1 MATKKKKTNKKA
13 KRPAASP
20 ARAAERGKAA
30 TEPPRAVVPLSEA
43 AAPLPEAVA
52 PLPEAAKGRP
62 AHARPTSPTKASGA
76 GKLYL
81 IDGHAVL
88 YRAYFAI
95 KTKLAAP
102 GTGQPTHAAFGFTRT
117 VRAMLA
123 EHSPDY
129 LIVCMDAPGPTFRHE
144 RYDKYKATRPAM
156 PDDLSPQIGMVER
169 VMDAYGIPVLRVP
182 GFEADD
188 VLGTLAKAAAAR
200 DLDVVIVSGDKDVLQ
215 LVTDRSGKGGGSI
228 SAFDPAPSGKSSPRG
243 GEFLD
248 SKGVERKKGV
258 PPEKLLDTMGL
269 AGDSADNI
277 PGVPGVGPKT
287 AVKLVLK
294 YGSLEAALAGA
305 AEGNEKGKLRERL
318 VEHADMALLSRE
330 LATIRTDAPVE
341 LDLDAARAHAH
352 ESDDKLMTV
361 FRELGFRAFYK
372 ELAPSG
378 QKEDLRY
385 ETVDTP
391 EALNEFVKKLAARE
405 RFAVDLETDSQHP
418 RGAGIVGFS
427 FSWKAKEA
435 YYIPV
440 RAPVGERAL
449 GLADVLAKL
458 GPILE
463 DPKRLKVGQNAKYD
477 MIVLRRAG
485 IAMRGLDFD
494 TMVASYLLD
503 AGSRSHGI
511 DALAL
516 QHLGFRKIATTEVIG
531 KGREQT
537 TMDRVPVETV
547 ARYACEDADIT
558 WRLRGVLEKALRDK
572 GLEKLYRE
580 LELPLV
586 EVLAEIEWNGIAVDG
601 EALAGL
607 SAGMADGLAIEE
619 KAIYGFAGEEFAI
632 ASPKQLNVILYEKLG
647 LPILKK
653 TPKGA
658 PSTDSDVLRRLG
670 EKHELPKALLRYREL
685 AKLKSTYADS
695 LPAHASPETGRIHAS
710 FHQTVT
716 ATGRLSSSDPNL
728 QNIPI
733 RSESGRAIRQS
744 FIAGEEGWKLLSADY
759 SQVELRLLAHLSGD
773 ERLVK
778 AFRDGRDIHAAVAAE
793 MGGVAI
799 DKVTSDMRRRAK
811 TVNFGLIY
819 GQGAQHLARSTGMT
833 VQEADEFI
841 SEYFRRFAGV
851 KRFRAKVLEQAREEG
866 RVVTMLGR
874 VRYIPDIN
882 SDDVSARRGAERM
895 AFNTVIQGSAADLMK
910 RAMIDVHRDMLAK
923 HMRSRMILQIHD
935 ELLFEAPEDELSALR
950 KLVEERMAAAFT
962 LDVPLVVD
970 SGTGDNWLDLG

>member
-1 MATKKKKTNKKA
+1 MATKKKKA
-13 KRPAASP
+13 KRPAAP
-20 ARAAERGKAA
+20 RARAAKRGKPAPAPQKAA
-30 TEPPRAVVPLSEA
+30 VPLSEA
-43 AAPLPEAVA
+43 AAGV
-52 PLPEAAKGRP
+52 K
-62 AHARPTSPTKASGA
+62 
-76 GKLYL
+76 KLYL

-102 GTGQPTHAAFGFTRT
+102 GTGQPTHAAFGFTRI

-129 LIVCMDAPGPTFRHE
+129 LVVCMDAPGPTFRHE
-144 RYDKYKATRPAM
+144 RYDDYKANRPSM

-169 VMDAYGIPVLRVP
+169 VMDAYGIPVIRAQ
-182 GFEADD
+182 GYEADD
-188 VLGTLAKAAAAR
+188 VLGTLAEAAAAQR
-200 DLDVVIVSGDKDVLQ
+200 VDVVIVSGDKDVLQ
-215 LVTDRSGKGGGSI
+215 LVKDGAGKDGGTVAAFDPTPSGKGG
-228 SAFDPAPSGKSSPRG
+228 PRG

-248 SKGVERKKGV
+248 SEGVERKKGV
-258 PPEKLLDTMGL
+258 PPEKLIDVFGL
-269 AGDSADNI
+269 AGDSSDNI

-287 AVKLVLK
+287 AVKLVQK

-305 AEGNEKGKLRERL
+305 AEGKEKGKLRERL
-318 VEHADMALLSRE
+318 VEHADQARLSRE

-341 LDLDAARAHAH
+341 LDLEAARAHAH
-352 ESDDKLMTV
+352 ESDEKLMAV
-361 FRELGFRAFYK
+361 FRELGFRAFLK

-378 QKEDLRY
+378 HKEDLRY

-391 EALNEFVKKLAARE
+391 KALEKFVKKLSGQE
-405 RFAVDLETDSQHP
+405 RFAVDLETDSQRP
-418 RGAGIVGFS
+418 RGATIVGLS
-427 FSWKAKEA
+427 FSWKPKEG

-440 RAPVGERAL
+440 RAPLGERAL
-449 GLADVLAKL
+449 DEGEVLAKL

-463 DPKRLKVGQNAKYD
+463 DPKRHKVGQNAKYD

-485 IAMRGLDFD
+485 VAMRGLDFD

-516 QHLGFRKIATTEVIG
+516 QHLGFRKIATTEIIG

-537 TMDRVPVETV
+537 TMDRVPVDKV
-547 ARYACEDADIT
+547 ARYACEDADIA
-558 WRLRGVLEKALRDK
+558 WRLCGVLEKGIRDR
-572 GLEKLYRE
+572 GLEELYRE

-586 EVLAEIEWNGIAVDG
+586 DVLAEIEWNGIAVDG

-607 SAGMADGLAIEE
+607 AAGMADGLAIEE
-619 KAIYGFAGEEFAI
+619 KAIHGLAGEEFAI
-632 ASPKQLNVILYEKLG
+632 ASTKQLNAILYEKLG
-647 LPILKK
+647 LPILKR

-658 PSTDSDVLRRLG
+658 PSTDADVLRRLSG
-670 EKHELPKALLRYREL
+670 QHELPKAVMRYREL

-695 LPAHASPETGRIHAS
+695 LPGYVNAETGRIHAS
-710 FHQTVT
+710 LHQAVT

-733 RSESGRAIRQS
+733 RSESGRAIRQC
-744 FIAGEEGWKLLSADY
+744 FIAGHEGAKLLSADY

-833 VQEADEFI
+833 VKEADSFI

-851 KRFRAKVLEQAREEG
+851 KRFRAKVLEDAREEG

-882 SDDVSARRGAERM
+882 SDDVAARRGAERM

-910 RAMIDVHRDMLAK
+910 RAMIDIHRDMSAK
-923 HMRSRMILQIHD
+923 RMRSRMILQIHD
-935 ELLFEAPEDELSALR
+935 ELLFESPERELEALR
-950 KLVEERMAAAFT
+950 GLVEERMAGAFT
-962 LDVPLVVD
+962 LKVPLVVD
-970 SGTGDNWLDLG
+970 SGVGDNWLDLE

>member
-1 MATKKKKTNKKA
+1 MATKKKTTKKISKKTGKKA
-13 KRPAASP
+13 GKKAGRRAKPA
-20 ARAAERGKAA
+20 KAA
-30 TEPPRAVVPLSEA
+30 VPLSEA
-43 AAPLPEAVA
+43 AA
-52 PLPEAAKGRP
+52 GRE
-62 AHARPTSPTKASGA
+62 R
-76 GKLYL
+76 LYL

-102 GTGQPTHAAFGFTRT
+102 GTGQPTHAAFGFTRI

-123 EHSPDY
+123 EHEPDY
-129 LIVCMDAPGPTFRHE
+129 LVVCMDSPGPTFRHE
-144 RYDKYKATRPAM
+144 RYDAYKATRPAM

-169 VMDAYGIPVLRVP
+169 VMAAYGIPVVRAQ
-182 GFEADD
+182 GYEADD
-188 VLGTLAKAAAAR
+188 VLGTLAKAAAAE
-200 DLDVVIVSGDKDVLQ
+200 DIDVVIVSGDKDILQ
-215 LVTDRSGKGGGSI
+215 LVTEGAAKGEGAVT
-228 SAFDPAPSGKSSPRG
+228 AFDPTPSGKSAPRG

-248 SKGVERKKGV
+248 CEGVEKKKGV
-258 PPEKLLDTMGL
+258 PPEKLIDVLGL
-269 AGDSADNI
+269 AGDSSDNI

-287 AVKLVLK
+287 AVKLVKK

-305 AEGNEKGKLRERL
+305 AEGKEKGKLRERL
-318 VEHADMALLSRE
+318 VEHADKARLSRE
-330 LATIRTDAPVE
+330 LATILTDAPVD

-352 ESDDKLMTV
+352 ESQEDLMAV
-361 FRELGFRAFYK
+361 FRELGFRAFLK

-378 QKEDLRY
+378 HGEDLSY

-391 EALNEFVKKLAARE
+391 KALDKFVKKLSE
-405 RFAVDLETDSQHP
+405 QKRFAFDLETDSVRP
-418 RGAGIVGFS
+418 RAANIVGLS
-427 FSWKAKEA
+427 FSWKPREA

-440 RAPVGERAL
+440 RGPLGERVL
-449 GLADVLAKL
+449 DLDNVLAKL
-458 GPILE
+458 RPVLE
-463 DPKRLKVGQNAKYD
+463 DPRRGKVGQNAKYD
-477 MIVLRRAG
+477 MIVLRRVG
-485 IAMRGLDFD
+485 LEVKGLDFD

-531 KGREQT
+531 KGRDQT
-537 TMDRVPVETV
+537 TMDLVPVEKV

-558 WRLRGVLEKALRDK
+558 WRLAGVLQKGLKDK
-572 GLEKLYRE
+572 GLEELYRE

-586 EVLAEIEWNGIAVDG
+586 DVLAEIEWNGIAVDG

-619 KAIYGFAGEEFAI
+619 RAIHELAGEEFVI
-632 ASPKQLNVILYEKLG
+632 ASPKQLNAILYEKLG

-658 PSTDSDVLRRLG
+658 PSTDADVLRRLG
-670 EKHELPKALLRYREL
+670 EEHKLPKAVMRYREL

-695 LPAHASPETGRIHAS
+695 LPGHVNPETGRIHAS
-710 FHQTVT
+710 LHQTVT

-733 RSESGRAIRQS
+733 RSESGRAIRQCFVS
-744 FIAGEEGWKLLSADY
+744 GQEGWKLLSADY

-778 AFRDGRDIHAAVAAE
+778 AFRDGRDIHSAVAAE
-793 MGGVAI
+793 MGGVEI
-799 DKVTSDMRRRAK
+799 DAVTSDMRRRAK
-811 TVNFGLIY
+811 TVNFGLMY

-833 VQEADEFI
+833 VKEADEFI

-851 KRFRAKVLEQAREEG
+851 TKFRAQVLADAREQG
-866 RVVTMLGR
+866 QVVTMLGR

-882 SDDVSARRGAERM
+882 SDDVAARRGAERM

-910 RAMIDVHRDMLAK
+910 RAMIDVHRDM
-923 HMRSRMILQIHD
+923 HSSGMRSKMVLQIHD
-935 ELLFEAPEDELSALR
+935 ELLFDGPGDEVPALR
-950 KLVEERMAAAFT
+950 GLVEKRMAAAFK
-962 LDVPLVVD
+962 LKVPLVVD
-970 SGTGDNWLDLG
+970 SGVGDNWLDLE

>member
-1 MATKKKKTNKKA
+1 MVTKKKKA
-13 KRPAASP
+13 KRAAAPPAAKRGALLP
-20 ARAAERGKAA
+20 APEKA
-30 TEPPRAVVPLSEA
+30 TVPVSEA
-43 AAPLPEAVA
+43 AA
-52 PLPEAAKGRP
+52 RT
-62 AHARPTSPTKASGA
+62 R
-76 GKLYL
+76 KLYL

-95 KTKLAAP
+95 KTKLGAP
-102 GTGQPTHAAFGFTRT
+102 GTGQPTHAAFGFTRI

-129 LIVCMDAPGPTFRHE
+129 LVVTMDSPGPTFRHE
-144 RYDKYKATRPAM
+144 RYDAYKATRPSM

-169 VMDAYGIPVLRVP
+169 VMDAYGIPVIRAP

-188 VLGTLAKAAAAR
+188 VIGTLAEQGVAKG
-200 DLDVVIVSGDKDVLQ
+200 LKVVIVSGDKDVLQ
-215 LVTDRSGKGGGSI
+215 LVTDGGGEGGGSVV
-228 SAFDPAPSGKSSPRG
+228 AFDPTPSGKAGPRG

-248 SKGVERKKGV
+248 AEGVERKKGV
-258 PPEKLLDTMGL
+258 PPDKLIDVFGL
-269 AGDSADNI
+269 AGDSSDNI

-287 AVKLVLK
+287 AVRLVK
-294 YGSLEAALAGA
+294 QYGSLEAALAA
-305 AEGNEKGKLRERL
+305 AGEGKEKGKLRERL
-318 VEHADMALLSRE
+318 VEYAEQARLSRE

-341 LDLDAARAHAH
+341 LDLEAARALAH
-352 ESDDKLMTV
+352 ESDEKLMTV
-361 FRELGFRAFYK
+361 FRELGFRAFLK

-378 QKEDLRY
+378 RKETLRY

-391 EALNEFVKKLAARE
+391 AAFE
-405 RFAVDLETDSQHP
+405 RFLETLAGQKRFSVDLETDSQHP
-418 RGAGIVGFS
+418 RGANIVGLS

-435 YYIPV
+435 YYVPV
-440 RAPVGERAL
+440 RAPEGERAL
-449 GLADVLAKL
+449 DMGDVLSKL
-458 GPILE
+458 GPVLE
-463 DPKRLKVGQNAKYD
+463 DPERRKVGQNAKYD

-485 IAMRGLDFD
+485 VEMRGLDFD

-531 KGREQT
+531 KGRDQT

-547 ARYACEDADIT
+547 SRYACEDADIA
-558 WRLRGVLEKALRDK
+558 WRLCSVLQKSLRDK
-572 GLEKLYRE
+572 GLEELYRG

-586 EVLAEIEWNGIAVDG
+586 EVLAELEWNGIAVDR

-607 SAGMADGLAIEE
+607 SAGMADGLAIEQQ
-619 KAIYGFAGEEFAI
+619 AIYKLAGEEFAI

-647 LPILKK
+647 LPVLKK

-670 EKHELPKALLRYREL
+670 EQHDLPKALIRYREL

-695 LPAHASPETGRIHAS
+695 LPEYVNPETGRIHAS

-728 QNIPI
+728 QNIPV
-733 RSESGRAIRQS
+733 RSESGRAIRQC
-744 FIAGEEGWKLLSADY
+744 FIAGEDGWKFLSADY

-793 MGGVAI
+793 MGGVPLE
-799 DKVTSDMRRRAK
+799 KVTPDMRRRAK
-811 TVNFGLIY
+811 TTNFGLIY

-833 VQEADEFI
+833 VSEADGFI
-841 SEYFRRFAGV
+841 SDYFRRFAGV
-851 KRFRAKVLEQAREEG
+851 KTFRASVLERAREEG

-882 SDDVSARRGAERM
+882 SDDVAARRGAERM

-910 RAMIDVHRDMLAK
+910 RAMIDIHRDMRAK
-923 HMRSRMILQIHD
+923 KMRSRMILQIHD
-935 ELLFEAPEDELSALR
+935 ELLFEAPEAELGALGQ
-950 KLVEERMAAAFT
+950 LVEKGMAGAFS
-962 LDVPLVVD
+962 LKVPLVVD
-970 SGTGDNWLDLG
+970 SGTGDNWLDLE